1 MCRQTPSLYLAGRV
15 WASRRRVATTRMAVS
30 NRLRRADNQG
40 RGLRAERTLGF
51 CGQCGFDSSCDANC
65 ISRDRLCHKSSVA
78 LNECSE
84 GISLL
89 LSCLVLP
96 PLDRLTSASWLFQ
109 CFQQFLCLSHQCP
122 LEGKQMEGTPPRRL
136 LMRVASQRCAPAI

>member
-1 MCRQTPSLYLAGRV
+1 MTILPSCRTTAGLNVPADSQPLPCGESMGVSEARRHDPNGSFQSAAASRQPRPRVKSREDVRVLRAMWIRQFMRCELYLQR
-15 WASRRRVATTRMAVS
+15 
-30 NRLRRADNQG
+30 
-40 RGLRAERTLGF
+40 
-51 CGQCGFDSSCDANC
+51 CDANC

-109 CFQQFLCLSHQCP
+109 CFQQFLGLSHQCP
-122 LEGKQMEGTPPRRL
+122 
-136 LMRVASQRCAPAI
+136 